1 MVVYNL
7 LSEYT
12 EKKRIQ
18 QYYKV
23 NQVSKEANEQE
34 LRYK

>member
-12 EKKRIQ
+12 EKKRIN

-23 NQVSKEANEQE
+23 NQTTKELSEWE
-34 LRYK
+34 